1 MLFAFLTPATMIFLG
16 VVGVLIFGRRMPEV
30 GRSLGQT
37 IVQFK
42 KGMRG
47 LEDELGGDVFHSP
60 PSPPPSPPVAAPMD
74 QIRVPQRVAA
84 TAPKFEDAP
93 SAPPQV

>member
-1 MLFAFLTPATMIFLG
+1 MMFAFLSVPAMIGLGILG
-16 VVGVLIFGRRMPEV
+16 VLVFGRRMPEV

-47 LEDELGGDVFHSP
+47 LEDEMEGSLFN
-60 PSPPPSPPVAAPMD
+60 PSTPAAPPQQQQAPVD
-74 QIRVPQRVAA
+74 QIRAPQRVAA

-93 SAPPQV
+93 SNPPQV

>member
-1 MLFAFLTPATMIFLG
+1 MMFAFLTPTTMLILG
-16 VVGVLIFGRRMPEV
+16 VLGVLIFGRRMPEV
-30 GRSLGQT
+30 GRALGQT

-47 LEDELGGDVFHSP
+47 LEDEMEGSVFNPSTP
-60 PSPPPSPPVAAPMD
+60 PAPPQPVE
-74 QIRVPQRVAA
+74 QIRAPQRVAA

-93 SAPPQV
+93 SNPPQV

>member
-1 MLFAFLTPATMIFLG
+1 MMFAFLTPTTMLVLG
-16 VVGVLIFGRRMPEV
+16 VLGVLIFGRRMPEV
-30 GRSLGQT
+30 GRALGQT

-47 LEDELGGDVFHSP
+47 LEDEMEGSVFN
-60 PSPPPSPPVAAPMD
+60 PSTPAPPPQQAPVD
-74 QIRVPQRVAA
+74 QIRAPQRVAA

-93 SAPPQV
+93 SNPPQV

>member
-1 MLFAFLTPATMIFLG
+1 MMFAFLTPTMMIGLG
-16 VVGVLIFGRRMPEV
+16 ILGVLIFGRRMPEV
-30 GRSLGQT
+30 GRALGQT

-47 LEDELGGDVFHSP
+47 LEDELEGSAFN
-60 PSPPPSPPVAAPMD
+60 PSAPPPPAPASD
-74 QIRVPQRVAA
+74 QVRAPQRVAA

-93 SAPPQV
+93 SPPPQV

>member
-1 MLFAFLTPATMIFLG
+1 MMFAFLSAPAMIGLG
-16 VVGVLIFGRRMPEV
+16 ILGVLIFGRRMPEV
-30 GRSLGQT
+30 GRALGQT

-47 LEDELGGDVFHSP
+47 LEDEMEGSVFN
-60 PSPPPSPPVAAPMD
+60 PSTPAPPPQPVEQARA
-74 QIRVPQRVAA
+74 PQRVAA

-93 SAPPQV
+93 SNPPQV

>member
-1 MLFAFLTPATMIFLG
+1 MMFAFLTPGMMLFLG
-16 VVGVLIFGRRMPEV
+16 VLGVLIFGRRMPEV
-30 GRSLGQT
+30 GRALGQT

-47 LEDELGGDVFHSP
+47 LEDEIEGASLNP
-60 PSPPPSPPVAAPMD
+60 TAPAPAPPVD
-74 QIRVPQRVAA
+74 QIRAPQRVAA

-93 SAPPQV
+93 ANPPQV

>member
-1 MLFAFLTPATMIFLG
+1 MMFAFLSPAAMIGLG
-16 VVGVLIFGRRMPEV
+16 ILGVLIFGRRMPEV
-30 GRSLGQT
+30 GRALGQT

-47 LEDELGGDVFHSP
+47 LEDELEGSAFN
-60 PSPPPSPPVAAPMD
+60 PSTPAPPPQQVEQPRA
-74 QIRVPQRVAA
+74 PQRVAA

-93 SAPPQV
+93 PLPPQV